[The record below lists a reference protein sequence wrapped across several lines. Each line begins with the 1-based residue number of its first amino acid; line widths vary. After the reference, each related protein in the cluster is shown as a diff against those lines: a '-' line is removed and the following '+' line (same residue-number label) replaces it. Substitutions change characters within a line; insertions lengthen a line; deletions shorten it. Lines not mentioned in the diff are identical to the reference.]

1 MSGIRLLVAAKA
13 PHPGRVKTRLGADVG
28 HRAAAEVAAAAL
40 LDTLAACRGASGA
53 AQCHLAIAG
62 DLAGAVREDDLRDAL
77 VGWTVRPQRGA
88 GLAARL
94 AHAHRDLGPGP
105 VVQVGMDT
113 PQVDGPLLG
122 SVADLLDTHDA
133 ALGPAA
139 DGGWWA
145 LGLRDPLHARV
156 LREVP
161 MSRRTTGRDTRSA
174 LESAGLSVAEG
185 AVLRDV
191 DTASDAD
198 AVAAQAPW
206 SAFAETWRG
215 VLVR

>member
-1 MSGIRLLVAAKA
+1 MSGVRLLVAAKA
-13 PHPGRVKTRLGADVG
+13 PHPGRVKTRLGADLG

-40 LDTLAACRGASGA
+40 LDTLAACREASGA
-53 AQCHLAIAG
+53 ARCHLALAG
-62 DLAGAVREDDLRDAL
+62 DLAGAVREDDLRGAL
-77 VGWTVRPQRGA
+77 AGWTVRPQRGA

-94 AHAHRDLGPGP
+94 AHAHRELGPGP

-113 PQVDGPLLG
+113 PQVDGALLG

-156 LREVP
+156 LREVR
-161 MSRRTTGRDTRSA
+161 MSRPTTGRDTRSA

-185 AVLRDV
+185 VVLRDV

-198 AVAAQAPW
+198 AVAAQAPR
-206 SAFAETWRG
+206 SAFAEAWRG
-215 VLVR
+215 VLAR